1 MAKSK
6 LIDPHDD
13 QSKPID
19 DEDNPE
25 WTEADFANARPFRE
39 VFPEQYAALKRQGGR
54 PRLASPK
61 VHIGLRLAADVVDG
75 IRASG
80 PGYNVRVEAVLR
92 EALKRGRLNR
102 VG

>member
-1 MAKSK
+1 M
-6 LIDPHDD
+6 
-13 QSKPID
+13 
-19 DEDNPE
+19 
-25 WTEADFANARPFRE
+25 
-39 VFPEQYAALKRQGGR
+39 FPEQFAALKRQGGR

-92 EALKRGRLNR
+92 DALKRGRLSR
-102 VG
+102 TG